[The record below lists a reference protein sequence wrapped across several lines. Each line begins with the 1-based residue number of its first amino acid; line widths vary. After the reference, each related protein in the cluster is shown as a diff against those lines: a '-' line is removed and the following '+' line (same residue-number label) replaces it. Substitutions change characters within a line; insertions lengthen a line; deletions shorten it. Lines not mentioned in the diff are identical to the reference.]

1 MRPAR
6 EHRQI
11 PRAARKGPGRDLLSL
26 YRLFAQRIRG
36 TYYGWWLVPATGFT
50 HIITSVPLF
59 HSMGMWFVAMESA
72 FGWNRTQ
79 LSLAFAFTR
88 IEGGILGPIEGW
100 LVDRLGTRRMVLIG
114 LIIMGGGFL
123 FMSQVR
129 FLWMFYVAFLIM
141 ALGQGIGGWLPLNAM
156 LNNWFNR
163 NRSKAM
169 GWSASVAKF
178 GALWLIPVIAWAVD
192 PQDDNLGWSLT
203 AIIIG
208 LTAICLAF
216 PISRVIRN
224 RPEDYGMLPDGERP
238 EDAERRPSRAARP
251 TPLSPSV
258 EFTASQA
265 LRTRTFWLIAI
276 GHGFTSMAIIAIM
289 AHLAPMLTDQGLT
302 LPQAAWVVST
312 YTVTSMVFQIIGGYI
327 GDSIPKNVGLFI
339 FTMVQAASL
348 LVLTFATE
356 VWMAFAFAALFG
368 VGFGGRSPLT
378 TSIRGEYFGR
388 RSFGTIMG
396 ISQVPMNVLLLAAPV
411 FPGILYDM
419 YGNYTLAFMI
429 LAGLNCIGGFLF
441 LLARKPTPPQPSRR
455 REIATAGRRNGNPL
469 GYIIGGAR
477 RRHTEE
483 STAQRTQATGAEN
496 PRASRGPAVGDG
508 HE

>member
-1 MRPAR
+1 M
-6 EHRQI
+6 
-11 PRAARKGPGRDLLSL
+11 LSL
-26 YRLFAQRIRG
+26 FSIVAQRIRG

-100 LVDRLGTRRMVLIG
+100 LVDRMGTRRMVLIG

-129 FLWMFYVAFLIM
+129 HLWMFYVAFLIM

-203 AIIIG
+203 AMIIG
-208 LTAICLAF
+208 MVAIGLAF
-216 PISRVIRN
+216 PISRIIRN

-238 EDAERRPSRAARP
+238 DDVERRRENPGRATR
-251 TPLSPSV
+251 LSPSV

-312 YTVTSMVFQIIGGYI
+312 YTVSSMIFQIIGGYI
-327 GDSIPKNVGLFI
+327 GDTIPKNVGLFI
-339 FTMVQAASL
+339 FTMIQALSL

-356 VWMAFAFAALFG
+356 VWMAFGFALLFG
-368 VGFGGRSPLT
+368 IGFGGRSPLT

-411 FPGILYDM
+411 FPGILYDR
-419 YGNYTLAFMI
+419 YGDYTLAFLI
-429 LAGLNCIGGFLF
+429 IAGLNCIGGMLF
-441 LLARKPTPPQPSRR
+441 LLARKPAPPQPSRR

-477 RRHTEE
+477 RRQGED
-483 STAQRTQATGAEN
+483 SSAQRTQPAGPES

>member
-1 MRPAR
+1 MQFRRPK
-6 EHRQI
+6 I
-11 PRAARKGPGRDLLSL
+11 
-26 YRLFAQRIRG
+26 F
-36 TYYGWWLVPATGFT
+36 YGWYIVFATGFVMT
-50 HIITSVPLF
+50 IATVPLF
-59 HSMGMWFVAMESA
+59 HAMTLWAVALENH
-72 FGWNRTQ
+72 FGWPRGQ
-79 LSLAFAFTR
+79 LSLALTLTR
-88 IEGGILGPIEGW
+88 IEGGLMGPVEGYLTDKLGG
-100 LVDRLGTRRMVLIG
+100 RKMVLIG
-114 LIIMGGGFL
+114 FLILGLGFL
-123 FMSQVR
+123 IFWQIDAR
-129 FLWMFYVAFLIM
+129 FWPVAPLYMFYVAYMVM
-141 ALGQGIGGWLPLNAM
+141 ALGQGMGSWVPMMTTI
-156 LNNWFNR
+156 NNWFSR
-163 NRSKAM
+163 RMASAM
-169 GWSASVAKF
+169 GWANFMSRG
-178 GALWLIPVIAWAVD
+178 GALLIIPLIDLGINGSVGVPFTDITLGINHVIGWEGVAFILAIVILAVAL
-192 PQDDNLGWSLT
+192 PLSF
-203 AIIIG
+203 I
-208 LTAICLAF
+208 
-216 PISRVIRN
+216 IRN

-238 EDAERRPSRAARP
+238 EDVERRRDRPSRAA
-251 TPLSPSV
+251 PLSPSV

-368 VGFGGRSPLT
+368 IGFGGRSPLT

-419 YGNYTLAFMI
+419 YGDYTLAFSI
-429 LAGLNCIGGFLF
+429 IAGLNFVGGFLF
-441 LLARKPTPPQPSRR
+441 LLARKPTLPQTSRR
-455 REIATAGRRNGNPL
+455 REVSPSGRRNGNPL
-469 GYIIGGAR
+469 GYIIGSAR
-477 RRHTEE
+477 RRRGEGA
-483 STAQRTQATGAEN
+483 TAQRTQATGAES
-496 PRASRGPAVGDG
+496 PQASRGPAVGDG
-508 HE
+508 QE

>member
-1 MRPAR
+1 M
-6 EHRQI
+6 
-11 PRAARKGPGRDLLSL
+11 LSL
-26 YRLFAQRIRG
+26 FSIVAQRIRG

-100 LVDRLGTRRMVLIG
+100 LVDRMGTRRMVLIG

-129 FLWMFYVAFLIM
+129 HLWMFYVAFLIM

-216 PISRVIRN
+216 PISRIIRN

-238 EDAERRPSRAARP
+238 EDAGRRRDRPARAA
-251 TPLSPSV
+251 PLSPSV

-265 LRTRTFWLIAI
+265 LRTRTFWLIAV

-312 YTVTSMVFQIIGGYI
+312 YTVSSMVFQIIGGYI

-356 VWMAFAFAALFG
+356 VWMAFAFAFLFG
-368 VGFGGRSPLT
+368 IGFGGRSPLT
-378 TSIRGEYFGR
+378 TAIRGEYFGR

-419 YGNYTLAFMI
+419 YGSYTLAFHDTRGAELHRRLSVPAGAQAHSAAAFPTPRDRDR
-429 LAGLNCIGGFLF
+429 LAG
-441 LLARKPTPPQPSRR
+441 
-455 REIATAGRRNGNPL
+455 ATATRWDTSSAAPAA
-469 GYIIGGAR
+469 AR
-477 RRHTEE
+477 PKQ
-483 STAQRTQATGAEN
+483 STAQRTQATSAEN

>member
-1 MRPAR
+1 M
-6 EHRQI
+6 
-11 PRAARKGPGRDLLSL
+11 LSL
-26 YRLFAQRIRG
+26 YRLFAERIRG

-114 LIIMGGGFL
+114 LTIMGGGFL

-203 AIIIG
+203 AAIIG
-208 LTAICLAF
+208 MVAIALAF
-216 PISRVIRN
+216 PISRIIRN
-224 RPEDYGMLPDGERP
+224 RPEEYGMLPDGERI
-238 EDAERRPSRAARP
+238 EDSAPRSSRPGRP
-251 TPLSPSV
+251 TTLAPTT

-368 VGFGGRSPLT
+368 IGFGGRSPLT

-411 FPGILYDM
+411 FPGYLYDI
-419 YGNYTLAFMI
+419 YGDYTLAFMI

-441 LLARKPTPPQPSRR
+441 LLARKPTPPQTSRR
-455 REIATAGRRNGNPL
+455 REAAPVGGRAANPL
-469 GYIIGGAR
+469 GYVIGGGRLRAGEATTAR
-477 RRHTEE
+477 RPQSPGADSAR
-483 STAQRTQATGAEN
+483 TAR
-496 PRASRGPAVGDG
+496 RPAVGDG